1 MARSRMA
8 RLFPTLPPSASSA
21 SAMTAP
27 HERHADIAEGRG
39 NRGVRLVDRDA
50 HRAHARKSSK
60 DGIRDPAGRGLDQT
74 KTLAAEYL
82 THAIDHFVIRDR
94 VHDLIRTGGR
104 RKI

>member
-27 HERHADIAEGRG
+27 HERHADIAERRG

-60 DGIRDPAGRGLDQT
+60 DGIGDPAGGGFDQT
-74 KTLAAEYL
+74 KTLAAECL
-82 THAIDHFVIRDR
+82 AHTIDHFVKRPGF
-94 VHDLIRTGGR
+94 HDLV
-104 RKI
+104 